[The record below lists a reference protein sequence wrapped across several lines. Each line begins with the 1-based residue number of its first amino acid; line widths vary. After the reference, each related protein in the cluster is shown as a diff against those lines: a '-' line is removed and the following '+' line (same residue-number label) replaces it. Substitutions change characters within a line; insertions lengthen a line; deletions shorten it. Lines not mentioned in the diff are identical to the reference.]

1 MVTKKKTKFFKSLR
15 FRILVIL
22 LILGIVPSAIVT
34 QLMISNYEKQA
45 IEVKVSEVSTQC
57 AILCNQIIK
66 ENYLNDS
73 SSQSVNSKLELL
85 SNVYGGRMV
94 IVDRDLKVVADTYHV
109 DEGRTLI
116 SPKVVKC
123 FKNGEVTNYRR
134 YGQMLEMAVPV
145 KSADVPQIQGAMLV
159 NISISDIMATVGEQ
173 EQMAMLLTGI
183 IVALSVHWCCL
194 PMAFLRFWSN
204 RWPVLL
210 NPSKILLTDIRK
222 MRFQFRII
230 QKQSLLRMHSIR
242 CLHV

>member
-134 YGQMLEMAVPV
+134 YGQMLEMAIPV
-145 KSADVPQIQGAMLV
+145 KSADVRRFREP
-159 NISISDIMATVGEQ
+159 
-173 EQMAMLLTGI
+173 
-183 IVALSVHWCCL
+183 CL
-194 PMAFLRFWSN
+194 
-204 RWPVLL
+204 
-210 NPSKILLTDIRK
+210 
-222 MRFQFRII
+222 
-230 QKQSLLRMHSIR
+230 
-242 CLHV
+242 